1 MLKIRKKLAEKKEAS
16 KGIAK
21 AGFTLIELLVVLA
34 ILAILVLLA
43 APRFLG
49 YTKDAEVR
57 TMQAD
62 AKVLA
67 NAALIYNVESET
79 DSWPV
84 VDDTVIATI
93 KQGTDEIKVV
103 AIDGDKLKK
112 KHVQTLR
119 NDFKE
124 YGVVTEGDQAGN
136 VYHIGKYN
144 KKTNKVTIST
154 EAAGVKDKDGN
165 KYFGVDLVDLVDL
178 DDDAVEVTAPVLG
191 EEEGA

>member
-1 MLKIRKKLAEKKEAS
+1 MLKFRKKLAEKKEAS

-49 YTKDAEVR
+49 YTKDANVR

-67 NAALIYNVESET
+67 NAALIYNVESESPT

-84 VDDTVIATI
+84 VDGTAIAKIEQVGETAI
-93 KQGTDEIKVV
+93 EVV
-103 AIDGDKLKK
+103 AIDGNKLKK

-119 NDFKE
+119 NDFKD
-124 YGVVTEGDQAGN
+124 YGLVIKGDQAGN
-136 VYHIGKYN
+136 VYHIGPGGN
-144 KKTNKVTIST
+144 LS
-154 EAAGVKDKDGN
+154 EAGVVDKDGN
-165 KYFGVDLVDLVDL
+165 KYFGVDLVDVKKTEGD
-178 DDDAVEVTAPVLG
+178 EVTVKTPVAGDG
-191 EEEGA
+191 E